1 MLSKTIINN
10 IISLRK
16 KGFSYNQITQQT
28 KISKSTISYWCKDL
42 KLTADQYKKI
52 QERKKIAQIKAT
64 KASAQIRKRRKY
76 IREKTIIN
84 RESKVIGRLSKRDKF
99 IAGISLYMADGT
111 KKGNCVDFT
120 NSDPRIINFMVGW
133 FKEFLLVDN
142 EDIKASLWLHKQL
155 SESRAITYWSKLTKI
170 PRKNFG
176 KTYFAENK
184 IHSNKKRTIV
194 HDYGVIKIRV
204 YSIKKL
210 IQIKGWISGV
220 LA

>member
-1 MLSKTIINN
+1 MLSKAIINK

-16 KGFSYNQITQQT
+16 KGYSYNQITQQT
-28 KISKSTISYWCKDL
+28 KISKSTISYWCKNL
-42 KLTADQYKKI
+42 KLTADQHKRI

-64 KASAQIRKRRKY
+64 MASAQIRKLRKY
-76 IREKTIIN
+76 NREQIILD
-84 RESKVIGRLSKRDKF
+84 RESKTIGKLSERDRF
-99 IAGISLYMADGT
+99 VAGISLYMADGT

-120 NSDPRIINFMVGW
+120 NSDPRIINFMVDW

-142 EDIKASLWLHKQL
+142 KDIKASLWLHKQL
-155 SESRAITYWSKLTKI
+155 SEPRAITYWSNLTKI

-194 HDYGVIKIRV
+194 HNYGVIKIRV
-204 YSIKKL
+204 YSIEKL
-210 IQIKGWISGV
+210 IKIKGWISGV